1 MGLCK
6 RSEQERQHFT
16 AMLPDSMFDQVLPDG
31 AASQTEAFQIVVA
44 AATASV
50 RIYSRTM
57 TGWDTNSP
65 NLKW

>member
-6 RSEQERQHFT
+6 LSEQGQHFT
-16 AMLPDSMFDQVLPDG
+16 AVLPDSMFTQVLPDA

-44 AATASV
+44 GATASV
-50 RIYSRTM
+50 RIYSHTM

>member
-6 RSEQERQHFT
+6 RSEQGQHFT
-16 AMLPDSMFDQVLPDG
+16 AAPPDSMFTQVLPDA

-44 AATASV
+44 GATASV
-50 RIYSRTM
+50 RIYSHTM